1 MSSRV
6 RRVTQNTP
14 VAAFH
19 WGGEAPPVAPPP
31 TAPVVHEPQP
41 EHNQAALDAHLAAL
55 EREAFAKGF
64 AQGEMAGAEA
74 ANQRGEMMLHRLMQ
88 TIEELTQVR
97 AQMIHQTERQMVQL
111 ALAVARRVVQ
121 REVSLDPDLLIA
133 MARVALERLGETAQV
148 KIRLHPDDYEA
159 AGAARVAQLSGS
171 NVMILAD
178 AHLSRGGCRI
188 ESDMGIMDV
197 GAEAQLQ
204 EIARALLGEEHEAAH
219 AHAPATVVRAFEQAS

>member
-1 MSSRV
+1 MSSRAKRLV
-6 RRVTQNTP
+6 APAVVTP
-14 VAAFH
+14 FS
-19 WGGEAPPVAPPP
+19 WGNEAPAPMHS
-31 TAPVVHEPQP
+31 TAQEPQGIS
-41 EHNQAALDAHLAAL
+41 QAQLDAHLASL

-64 AQGEMAGAEA
+64 AQGELAGADA
-74 ANQRGEMMLHRLMQ
+74 AGQRAEMMLHRLMQ

-111 ALAVARRVVQ
+111 ALAIAKRVVQ
-121 REVSLDPDLLIA
+121 REVSLDADLLVA

-178 AHLSRGGCRI
+178 AHLGRGGCRI
-188 ESDMGIMDV
+188 ESDMGIMDAGV
-197 GAEAQLQ
+197 EAQLQ
-204 EIARALLGEEHEAAH
+204 EIARTLLGDDGESPAH
-219 AHAPATVVRAFEQAS
+219 SNVVRAFEQAS